1 MDILNLSALVANPEI
16 TQAVARARRTLQS
29 VLPEGSFT
37 CREQVAMMLTNE
49 VVRSLLEEELQSLAD
64 EFGERVA
71 VQGVVYQKHEPGTG
85 KYHSLCGTLNV
96 TRCTYRQVGVR
107 NGPTVV
113 PVELVAGIAER
124 ATPAM
129 AYSVAHGYA
138 QQDSRAYHESLQIAH
153 RVPPSRATLERMA
166 SALAEAAVEQTG
178 GIQGQLR
185 RVEKVPEE
193 ACAVVMGLDRTSVP
207 MAEPRPADAPAKP
220 APVRRKPLV
229 RRPPEPFDV
238 NWRMAYVGTVSIV
251 DRHGEALTTRRYAA
265 PASDDP
271 AVLVEQMAED
281 IRAAVR
287 RDATLH
293 VGIVQDGAPEMW
305 NLARAGVELLREDGD
320 IAHWVEGID
329 RYHLMERLAKALDI
343 IGLDARR
350 RQCQLDKWKRG
361 FDEDD
366 STIDDIQSYLTAQYA
381 KLPAS
386 KKEQL
391 WEHLA
396 YVQNNNDRMRYG
408 TLRTRGL
415 PVGSGVTESA
425 AKTVIGQRTK
435 NSGQRWCE
443 PGLRG
448 VLTLRALHQSRRLP
462 AFWTRFSR
470 RYTADVRDAA

>member
-1 MDILNLSALVANPEI
+1 MDILNLSAAIANPEI
-16 TQAVARARRTLQS
+16 AQAVAAARRSLQS
-29 VLPEGSFT
+29 VLPEGGFWS
-37 CREQVAMMLTNE
+37 REQFALMLTNE

-64 EFGERVA
+64 ELGDRVE
-71 VQGVVYQKHEPGTG
+71 VEGIVYQKHEPGTG
-85 KYHSLCGTLNV
+85 KYHSLCGTLEV
-96 TRCTYRQVGVR
+96 TRCTYRQVGLR

-166 SALAEAAVEQTG
+166 SALAETAVEDAG
-178 GIQGQLR
+178 AIQRQLR

-193 ACAVVMGLDRTSVP
+193 ARAVVIGLDRTSVP
-207 MAEPRPADAPAKP
+207 MAETRPTDAPPKAQPK
-220 APVRRKPLV
+220 RRKPLV

-238 NWRMAYVGTVSIV
+238 NWRMAYVGTVCIV
-251 DRHGEALTTRRYAA
+251 DQHGEALVTRRYAA

-271 AVLVEQMAED
+271 AVIVEQMIED
-281 IRAAVR
+281 VRATMR
-287 RDATLH
+287 RDATLN

-305 NLARAGVELLREDGD
+305 NLARAGVLLLREDRAID
-320 IAHWVEGID
+320 HWVEGID

-343 IGLDARR
+343 IGLEVSHRH
-350 RQCQLDKWKRG
+350 CQLETWKKR

-366 STIDDIQSYLTAQYA
+366 STIDDIENYLSASFLE
-381 KLPAS
+381 LPPS
-386 KKEQL
+386 KQEQL

-396 YVQNNNDRMRYG
+396 YVQNNKDRMRYK
-408 TLRTRGL
+408 TLREHGL

-435 NSGQRWCE
+435 NSGQRWRE

-448 VLTLRALHQSRRLP
+448 VLTLRALHQSQRLP
-462 AFWTRFSR
+462 AFWTRFAR
-470 RYTADVRDAA
+470 RYTADVREAA